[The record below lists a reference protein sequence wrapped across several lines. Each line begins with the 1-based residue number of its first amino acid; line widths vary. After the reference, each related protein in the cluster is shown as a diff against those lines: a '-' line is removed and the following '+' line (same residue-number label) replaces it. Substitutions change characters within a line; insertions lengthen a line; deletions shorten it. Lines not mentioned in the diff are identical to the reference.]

1 MSCRQTGGQ
10 DEVGTLRI
18 ADTSLCII
26 TSMEL
31 PELSNTDELNII
43 IIGLGDEDVDIA
55 LGLRVPYNRPKMFK
69 FQPKR
74 LYFLKF
80 YKIGLN

>member
-1 MSCRQTGGQ
+1 MRY
-10 DEVGTLRI
+10 ERL
-18 ADTSLCII
+18 
-26 TSMEL
+26 EL
-31 PELSNTDELNII
+31 PAPVSALKHRWNNRNNNADELNII